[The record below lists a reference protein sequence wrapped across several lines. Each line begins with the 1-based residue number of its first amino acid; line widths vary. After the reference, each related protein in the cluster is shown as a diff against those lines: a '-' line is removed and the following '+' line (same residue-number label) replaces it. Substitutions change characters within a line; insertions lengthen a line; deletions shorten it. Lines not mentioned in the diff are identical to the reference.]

1 MVGDEPVEGME
12 AELIRCGD
20 DGEEIVSCDDLVDV
34 GTAVVVVGAASGA
47 GAMLARVN
55 LVVGDTRVVVPRV
68 GWAGLCCRAESS
80 ANTSIAKV
88 GRYPG

>member
-1 MVGDEPVEGME
+1 LVGDEPVEGME

-20 DGEEIVSCDDLVDV
+20 DGEESVSCDDLVDV

-47 GAMLARVN
+47 GATLVRVN
-55 LVVGDTRVVVPRV
+55 LAVGDTRVVVPRV

-88 GRYPG
+88 GQLPG